1 MSFLLSGGSL
11 IYLYVDATNTNV
23 CSFVLSSET
32 ANCIFTSSLLSG
44 GSIIFLSVDVTN
56 TLVCSFV
63 LSPSDLCNCLLAS
76 SQKDLLGKLQKK
88 TNKPKNKNRSPFS
101 LQIIKTGLFSHLCM
115 HFTGFQ
121 PINRSTANSLS
132 CFCSV
137 AGMGP
142 QYLADI
148 LMIYIPS

>member
-88 TNKPKNKNRSPFS
+88 TNKPKNKNAARLVFRSSKLDCFPTSVCTSLASNPSTGQLQTLFPVSVPLLAWVLSTLPTFS
-101 LQIIKTGLFSHLCM
+101 
-115 HFTGFQ
+115 
-121 PINRSTANSLS
+121 
-132 CFCSV
+132 
-137 AGMGP
+137 
-142 QYLADI
+142 
-148 LMIYIPS
+148 